1 MTYTQYGKSHTV
13 AVAVLTR
20 VATFPE
26 PWAIVSGRRDQAK
39 IIMGYIIKHTF
50 DNEYTKSKIVIPKGE
65 DSAESLLRER
75 SKNRMTFRHTD
86 GNLGEVFVLSG
97 DSKNAQAAGEALM
110 GFGAPNV
117 VLDEA
122 SLIPDVIE
130 AKVFRMLGQKKN
142 NFYCKIG
149 NPFNRNHFH
158 KDYEDN
164 KFWKIDIGWERGV
177 KEGRI
182 TKEFIDEA
190 RGKPLFDVLY
200 KNKFPPKDMIDDRGF
215 VPLLAEKDLRIIE
228 DEPFVSKKRMG
239 VDPAGEGSDKSKWV
253 ARDNFK
259 AKVVAT
265 ESTSDPKG
273 ISVKTLTLME
283 VLAIID
289 SDITTDNFGVG
300 ANVAQEMGL
309 VGKRI
314 NAVNVGIKEFPDE
327 ESKERFYDLR
337 SYAFWQ
343 MREWLIK
350 GGSLMEN
357 SGWEELLKLK
367 YRVEANGKI
376 KVMSKELMRKAGI
389 PSPDTADALMLTF
402 VDGPNISDAKAQN
415 IRIEYDKYG
424 QPDVIDLDMD
434 LDDILG

>member
-26 PWAIVSGRRDQAK
+26 PWAIVSGRKDQAK

-50 DNEYTKSKIVIPKGE
+50 DNDYTKSKIIIPKGE
-65 DSAESLLRER
+65 DTAEALLRER

-86 GNLGEVFVLSG
+86 GNIGEVYVLSG
-97 DSKNAQAAGEALM
+97 DVTNAQAAGDALM

-122 SLIPDVIE
+122 SLVPDNIE
-130 AKVFRMLGQKKN
+130 AKVFRMLGQKKD

-158 KDYEDN
+158 KDYIDKN
-164 KFWKIDIGWERGV
+164 FWKIDIGWEQGV
-177 KEGRI
+177 EEGRI
-182 TKEFIDEA
+182 TREFIAEA
-190 RGKPLFDVLY
+190 QGKPLFDILY
-200 KNKFPPKDMIDDRGF
+200 NNKFPPKDMIDDQGF
-215 VPLLAEKDLRIIE
+215 VPLLAEKDLRII
-228 DEPFVSKKRMG
+228 DDMPFVSAKRMG
-239 VDPAGEGSDKSKWV
+239 NDPAGGGSDKTKWV
-253 ARDNFK
+253 VRDNFI
-259 AKVVAT
+259 AKSVAT
-265 ESTSDPKG
+265 EQTSDAKS
-273 ISVKTLTLME
+273 IATKMLTLME
-283 VLAIID
+283 ELTVKPNEV
-289 SDITTDNFGVG
+289 TTDNFGVG
-300 ANVAQEMGL
+300 ANVAQEVGL
-309 VGKRI
+309 SGKRI

-327 ESKERFYDLR
+327 ESKARFYDLR
-337 SYAFWQ
+337 SYAYWQ
-343 MREWLIK
+343 LREWLI
-350 GGSLMEN
+350 GGGQLVRN

-402 VDGPNISDAKAQN
+402 VDGPNIDDIKVPK
-415 IRIEYDKYG
+415 IKVTYG
-424 QPDVIDLDMD
+424 KDGAPEVNVEDD
-434 LDDILG
+434 LDDMLG